1 MKVLETDRL
10 VLRWLNTDDAPFILE
25 LLNDPSF
32 IRFIGDKG
40 VRSLD
45 DAGNYILNGP
55 VASYEKFGFG
65 LYAVDLKEA
74 QTTVG
79 ICGVLKRDTLP
90 HPDIGFAFLP
100 AYWNKGYAYEASA
113 AVLEHAR
120 KNLGIDRVL
129 AITTPDNDASAKL
142 LVKLG
147 LRFDRL
153 IKLSTDADEVKL
165 FTDAE
170 VIGNHLRSGLKSTQG
185 YDAKHEWRRS
195 N

>member
-10 VLRWLNTDDAPFILE
+10 VLRWIDVDDAAFILE

-40 VRSLD
+40 VRELE
-45 DAGNYILNGP
+45 AARNYILTGP
-55 VASYEKFGFG
+55 IASYKQFRFG
-65 LYAVDLKEA
+65 LYATVLKETPA
-74 QTTVG
+74 PIG
-79 ICGVLKRDTLP
+79 ICGILKRDTLP

-120 KNLGIDRVL
+120 NNLGIDRVL
-129 AITTPDNDASAKL
+129 AITTPDNDASVRL

-165 FTDAE
+165 FTDAG
-170 VIGNHLRSGLKSTQG
+170 VI
-185 YDAKHEWRRS
+185 
-195 N
+195 

>member
-10 VLRWLNTDDAPFILE
+10 VLRWLDVDDAPFIVE

-40 VRSLD
+40 VRTLD
-45 DAGNYILNGP
+45 EARTYILNGP

-65 LYAVDLKEA
+65 LNAVDLKEA
-74 QTTVG
+74 NVSIG
-79 ICGVLKRDTLP
+79 ICGILKRDTLP

-100 AYWNKGYAYEASA
+100 AYWNKGYAREASA
-113 AVLEHAR
+113 AALQHAR
-120 KNLGIDRVL
+120 KDLGIERVL
-129 AITTPDNDASAKL
+129 AITTPDNEASAKL

-153 IKLSTDADEVKL
+153 IKLSEDADEVKL
-165 FTDAE
+165 FTDA
-170 VIGNHLRSGLKSTQG
+170 V
-185 YDAKHEWRRS
+185 AP
-195 N
+195 

>member
-10 VLRWLNTDDAPFILE
+10 VLRWLEVDDAAFILE
-25 LLNDPSF
+25 LVNDPSF

-40 VRSLD
+40 VRDLE
-45 DAGNYILNGP
+45 AARNYILNGP
-55 VASYEKFGFG
+55 VASYKQFGFG
-65 LYAVDLKEA
+65 LYATDLKESR
-74 QTTVG
+74 VPIG
-79 ICGVLKRDTLP
+79 ICGILKRDTLP

-120 KNLGIDRVL
+120 KNLGIDRLL
-129 AITTPDNDASAKL
+129 AITTPDNEASTKL

-153 IKLSTDADEVKL
+153 IKLSKDADEVKL

-170 VIGNHLRSGLKSTQG
+170 II
-185 YDAKHEWRRS
+185 S
-195 N
+195 NAAEV

>member
-1 MKVLETDRL
+1 MNVLETDRL
-10 VLRWLNTDDAPFILE
+10 VLRWLDIDDAPFIIE

-40 VRSLD
+40 VRTLD
-45 DAGNYILNGP
+45 DARSYILNGP
-55 VASYEKFGFG
+55 VASYEQFGFG
-65 LYAVDLKEA
+65 LYATDLKE
-74 QTTVG
+74 TRVPIG
-79 ICGVLKRDTLP
+79 ICGILKRDTLP

-120 KNLGIDRVL
+120 KNLGIDRLL
-129 AITTPDNDASAKL
+129 AITTPDNEASTKL

-153 IKLSTDADEVKL
+153 IKLSKDADEVKL

-170 VIGNHLRSGLKSTQG
+170 II
-185 YDAKHEWRRS
+185 S
-195 N
+195 NAAEV

>member
-1 MKVLETDRL
+1 MKVSETDRL
-10 VLRWLNTDDAPFILE
+10 LLRWLNVDDAPFIVE

-32 IRFIGDKG
+32 IRFIGDKS
-40 VRSLD
+40 VRDLEG
-45 DAGNYILNGP
+45 ARNYILNGP

-65 LYAVDLKEA
+65 LNAVDLKG
-74 QTTVG
+74 TDIPIG

-120 KNLGIDRVL
+120 GHLGIDRVL
-129 AITTPDNDASAKL
+129 AITTPENEASAKL

-153 IKLSTDADEVKL
+153 IKLSPDANEVKL
-165 FTDAE
+165 FTVEFAAE
-170 VIGNHLRSGLKSTQG
+170 Q
-185 YDAKHEWRRS
+185 
-195 N
+195 

>member
-10 VLRWLNTDDAPFILE
+10 VLRWLNVDDAAFILE

-40 VRSLD
+40 VRDSE
-45 DAGNYILNGP
+45 AARNYILNGP

-65 LYAVDLKEA
+65 LNAVDLKEA
-74 QTTVG
+74 NIPIG
-79 ICGVLKRDTLP
+79 ICGILKRDTLP

-113 AVLEHAR
+113 AVLEHAG
-120 KNLGIDRVL
+120 KIPGIDQVL
-129 AITTPDNDASAKL
+129 AITTPDNEASAKL
-142 LVKLG
+142 LVKIG

-153 IKLSTDADEVKL
+153 IKLSPDAHEVKL
-165 FTDAE
+165 FSVE
-170 VIGNHLRSGLKSTQG
+170 FGGEH
-185 YDAKHEWRRS
+185 
-195 N
+195 